1 MTELDDN
8 QPGVVLQLNKDL
20 DAPATARR
28 FVADEAACLPAEVV
42 SDAELLVSELVTNA
56 VVHGRSAI
64 TLRVNVDPPG
74 IGVAV
79 HDRGE
84 DTVEVTPEP
93 PDPETSG
100 GRGLLIVRTLA
111 TAWGV
116 TPSDPPPGKTVWFRL
131 EPGMGAAAS

>member
-1 MTELDDN
+1 MTERDDDR
-8 QPGVVLQLNKDL
+8 PGVVLQLNKDL

-28 FVADEAACLPAEVV
+28 FVADEASRLPANVV

-74 IGVAV
+74 IGIAV

-84 DTVEVTPEP
+84 DTIEVP
-93 PDPETSG
+93 PDPPDPGTPG
-100 GRGLLIVRTLA
+100 GRGLQIVRALA

-131 EPGMGAAAS
+131 EPGLDANAS

>member
-1 MTELDDN
+1 MTELDG
-8 QPGVVLQLNKDL
+8 QPDEVVLQLSKGL

-28 FVADEAACLPAEVV
+28 FVAEEAAELPNELVA
-42 SDAELLVSELVTNA
+42 DAELLVSELVTNA
-56 VVHGRSAI
+56 VVYGREAI

-84 DTVEVTPEP
+84 AAVEVP
-93 PDPETSG
+93 PDPPDPSRPG
-100 GRGLLIVRTLA
+100 GRGLLIVRALA

-131 EPGMGAAAS
+131 EPSAEATAR